1 MRHVI
6 VTRVTGGFVVLL
18 LAAVLAFTWAARRP
32 TAAPVLVAPAAPSGE
47 VLFQRHCAA
56 CHDPADTAVG
66 YRLADD
72 HAAAAAEL
80 RGFLVDHYG
89 PSPEGIALIVTHLLE
104 PPPP

>member
-18 LAAVLAFTWAARRP
+18 LAAVLAFTWTARRP
-32 TAAPVLVAPAAPSGE
+32 TAAPVPGAPSGE
-47 VLFQRHCAA
+47 ALFTRHCAA

-72 HAAAAAEL
+72 QAAAAAEL
-80 RGFLVDHYG
+80 RAFLVDHYG